1 MTLKLSDIIVPLLL
15 CQGAKTI
22 SDMKM
27 FDDVGKNFLELPIP
41 FYAQMEIVVKDVC
54 TYYRTCE
61 KQRKANFT

>member
-1 MTLKLSDIIVPLLL
+1 
-15 CQGAKTI
+15 
-22 SDMKM
+22 MKM

-41 FYAQMEIVVKDVC
+41 FYAQMEIVVKDIC